1 MQKDINMNKIAI
13 TTDTN
18 SGITREEAE
27 KLGIFLLTMPFL
39 VNGIEYFEE
48 KTCTYERFFEM
59 LAAGGD
65 VSTSQPSPGSLTAFW
80 DEILMD
86 YDYIIHIPMSSSLSG
101 SVSTAKAISAA
112 YNGKVF
118 VVDNKRISIS
128 QRQSVLDALYLV
140 QMSWK
145 PAEIVGKLEECA
157 YNASIY
163 LAVNTLELLK
173 KSGRVTAAGAAI
185 ATVLNLK
192 PVLQI
197 QGEKL
202 DAFAKVRGMA
212 NAEKTMLEAMEK
224 DLATRFANT
233 NVSLQTAYSGD
244 SAPAKEWLKTV
255 RARFPK
261 YSVEMYRLPISISCH
276 VGAGVKA
283 IGCMEIVE

>member
-27 KLGIFLLTMPFL
+27 KLGVFLLPMPFL

-59 LAAGGD
+59 LAAGSD
-65 VSTSQPSPGSLTAFW
+65 VSTSQPSPGALTGFW
-80 DEILMD
+80 DETLMD
-86 YDYIIHIPMSSSLSG
+86 HDYIIHIPMSSSLSG

-145 PAEIVGKLEECA
+145 PAEIVSKLEE
-157 YNASIY
+157 
-163 LAVNTLELLK
+163 
-173 KSGRVTAAGAAI
+173 
-185 ATVLNLK
+185 
-192 PVLQI
+192 
-197 QGEKL
+197 
-202 DAFAKVRGMA
+202 
-212 NAEKTMLEAMEK
+212 
-224 DLATRFANT
+224 
-233 NVSLQTAYSGD
+233 
-244 SAPAKEWLKTV
+244 
-255 RARFPK
+255 
-261 YSVEMYRLPISISCH
+261 
-276 VGAGVKA
+276 
-283 IGCMEIVE
+283 

>member
-1 MQKDINMNKIAI
+1 MNKIAI

-18 SGITREEAE
+18 SGITRDEAE
-27 KLGIFLLTMPFL
+27 NLGVFLLPMPFL
-39 VNGIEYFEE
+39 VDGTEYFEE

-59 LAAGGD
+59 LAAGGE
-65 VSTSQPSPGSLTAFW
+65 VSTSQPSPGALTSFW
-80 DEILMD
+80 DEILEE
-86 YDYIIHIPMSSSLSG
+86 YDYIIHIPMSSALSSSL
-101 SVSTAKAISAA
+101 STAKALSEA
-112 YNGKVF
+112 YNRRVF

-145 PAEIVGKLEECA
+145 PADIVKKLEECA
-157 YNASIY
+157 FNASIY

-197 QGEKL
+197 QGAKL

-212 NAEKTMLEAMEK
+212 NAEKTMLDAMEK
-224 DLATRFANT
+224 DLEERFS
-233 NVSLQTAYSGD
+233 NVRVSVQAAYSGD
-244 SAPAKEWLKTV
+244 IAPAKEWLKTV
-255 RARFPK
+255 RSRFPK
-261 YSVEMYRLPISISCH
+261 YDVQLHRLPISISCH

-283 IGCMEIVE
+283 MGCMEIVE